1 MKHTVFALALVL
13 GASTAGATDLVAV
26 YEMASQNDPQLRS
39 ARATR
44 DATFENEPIAR
55 SQLLPQLTV
64 GGDLNYVYQDVSDAP
79 NPPSSFSDDFT
90 ASSAAVQLVQPLYR
104 KDRRVQLDQAR
115 DQVARAEVDYRL
127 AEQELIVRVTQ
138 AYFGVLSAQ
147 NTLEASEA
155 NMKAIARQLDQ
166 AKQRFEVGLIA
177 ITDVN
182 EAQAR
187 FDQSRAET
195 IIARN
200 NLDDAIES
208 LIEITGQ
215 PTGPL
220 ADLKPGIELAPPQ
233 PASLDEWTAIALEN
247 NPGIISA
254 RYAADIARKQIQLQ
268 EAGSQPSVDLVG
280 SYGLARSNADF
291 GSDVDTATVGVQLVL
306 PLYTGGRVTS
316 STRQARFQYEAA
328 QEILEQQR
336 RAVQTQVRNGYRGVL
351 ASISRVQALEA
362 AEVSARSALEATEAG
377 FEVGTRTLVDVLN
390 SQRDLFAARRDLA
403 DSRYDYV
410 LNMLSLLQA
419 SGMLSEADVQRAN
432 ASLE

>member
-1 MKHTVFALALVL
+1 MKQTVFALALVL

-26 YEMASQNDPQLRS
+26 YQMASQNDPQLRS